1 MNGDSPHG
9 QPWSVDLLAD
19 LHADGGDR
27 SRLDADALAVLAA
40 LDATQAE
47 LADLPPMRMPDNVA
61 ARLDAVIAAE
71 AAARAAVPPQQRPVP
86 TVGTPAAGRPTVS
99 PPPVIPAAPPP
110 PSAPVVDLAEARRR
124 RNRRLG
130 IAGGL
135 LAAAAVA
142 VGVVFVTLPSN
153 TTGGMPQAVP
163 GSTSIQTDPP
173 NGGVLALKRGDLP
186 GAGFKA
192 YGSTNYGPYA
202 DTAKLKA
209 CLAANNLSGKP
220 MAGRLVTVD
229 GQPGVMMLL
238 PGGALG
244 KVRLL
249 VVGDNCAAGNPDTI
263 INTTIGG

>member
-9 QPWSVDLLAD
+9 RRWSVDLLAD

-47 LADLPPMRMPDNVA
+47 LAELPPMRMPDNVA
-61 ARLDAVIAAE
+61 DRLDAVIAAE
-71 AAARAAVPPQQRPVP
+71 AAARSAVPTQQPAP
-86 TVGTPAAGRPTVS
+86 LVGTLASSGGIGRPAAS
-99 PPPVIPAAPPP
+99 PPVAPPQP
-110 PSAPVVDLAEARRR
+110 TASVVDLAEARRR

-163 GSTSIQTDPP
+163 GSSSPQTDPQNNSP
-173 NGGVLALKRGDLP
+173 LALKRSDLP

-192 YGSTNYGPYA
+192 YGNANYGPYA
-202 DTAKLKA
+202 DAAKLNA
-209 CLAANNLSGKP
+209 CLTANNLAGKP
-220 MAGRLVTVD
+220 IAGRLVTVD
-229 GQPGVMMLL
+229 GQPGVMLLL

-263 INTTIGG
+263 A

>member
-47 LADLPPMRMPDNVA
+47 LAELPPMRMPDNVA

-71 AAARAAVPPQQRPVP
+71 AAARSTAAPL
-86 TVGTPAAGRPTVS
+86 VGTLAAGGGIGRPT
-99 PPPVIPAAPPP
+99 AAPRQPT
-110 PSAPVVDLAEARRR
+110 APVVDLAEARRR
-124 RNRRLG
+124 RNRRLS

-135 LAAAAVA
+135 LTAAAVA

-153 TTGGMPQAVP
+153 TTGGTPQAVP
-163 GSTSIQTDPP
+163 GSSSAQSDPQNTVP
-173 NGGVLALKRGDLP
+173 LALKRSDLP

-192 YGSTNYGPYA
+192 YGSANYGPYA
-202 DTAKLKA
+202 DAAKLNA
-209 CLAANNLSGKP
+209 CLTANNVAGKP
-220 MAGRLVTVD
+220 IAGRLVTVD

-244 KVRLL
+244 KFRLL

-263 INTTIGG
+263 ANTTIGG

>member
-9 QPWSVDLLAD
+9 RPWSVDLLAD

-47 LADLPPMRMPDNVA
+47 LAELPPMRMPDHLA

-71 AAARAAVPPQQRPVP
+71 SAARSAQQQPAPVAAPQRP
-86 TVGTPAAGRPTVS
+86 
-99 PPPVIPAAPPP
+99 
-110 PSAPVVDLAEARRR
+110 APVVDLAEARRR
-124 RNRRLG
+124 RNRRLT
-130 IAGGL
+130 IAGL
-135 LAAAAVA
+135 LTAAAVA
-142 VGVVFVTLPSN
+142 VGVVFVTLPSG
-153 TTGGMPQAVP
+153 TTGGVPQAVP
-163 GSTSIQTDPP
+163 GSTSPQSDPP
-173 NGGVLALKRGDLP
+173 NGSVLAIKRSDLP

-192 YGSTNYGPYA
+192 FGNANYGPYG
-202 DTAKLKA
+202 DPAKLEA
-209 CLAANNLSGKP
+209 CLAANNLSGQP
-220 MAGRLVTVD
+220 SAGRLVTVD

-244 KVRLL
+244 KIRLL

-263 INTTIGG
+263 ANTTIGG

>member
-1 MNGDSPHG
+1 MNGDSPHGG

-47 LADLPPMRMPDNVA
+47 LAELPPMRMPDHVA

-71 AAARAAVPPQQRPVP
+71 AAARAAVPQQQ
-86 TVGTPAAGRPTVS
+86 PAPLIET
-99 PPPVIPAAPPP
+99 

-135 LAAAAVA
+135 LTAAAVA

-153 TTGGMPQAVP
+153 TTGGMPQAIP
-163 GSTSIQTDPP
+163 GSSSAQTDPP
-173 NGGVLALKRGDLP
+173 SGGVLALKRSELP

-192 YGSTNYGPYA
+192 YGNTNYGPYA
-202 DTAKLKA
+202 DTGKLDA
-209 CLAANNLSGKP
+209 CLTANKLSGKP
-220 MAGRLVTVD
+220 MAGRRVTVD

-249 VVGDNCAAGNPDTI
+249 VVGENCAAGNPDTI